1 MALMPDQLDDFVNL
15 TLQSFKRK
23 SWIDLSL
30 DQQHHIFASKFLSGK
45 TRTPYQGGHQ
55 LNWKVQTSNTGT
67 AKYSELYSVAATSVK
82 DLTTEA
88 KQPFC
93 KLTANFSYDVHEDS
107 FQSDRETI
115 IREIDVRRHSM
126 YNDVFELAE
135 TSLWTAPSSDTES
148 PRKPSGIPFWIQKS
162 ATTPAGGFTGGNPS
176 GFSNGAAGINT
187 NTVSGWKNWS
197 FNYTS
202 VSRDDM
208 VAKARKAI
216 EFTHFQAPKQ
226 FNELGGGKSDSDW
239 MFFTTYNVLEDLEKL
254 LESRNDNL
262 GVDLAKYA
270 GAVTLKGN
278 PVIWVPYLQ
287 NNDSSNPIYGVNF
300 RVFSLYY
307 KKGLDM
313 LVHPPQ
319 QSARQHTVR
328 EVHLDSW
335 FNFICLN
342 RRRCFVGYVA

>member
-67 AKYSELYSVAATSVK
+67 AKYSELYSVDATSVK

-135 TSLWTAPSSDTES
+135 TSLWTAPSSDT
-148 PRKPSGIPFWIQKS
+148 
-162 ATTPAGGFTGGNPS
+162 
-176 GFSNGAAGINT
+176 
-187 NTVSGWKNWS
+187 
-197 FNYTS
+197 
-202 VSRDDM
+202 
-208 VAKARKAI
+208 
-216 EFTHFQAPKQ
+216 
-226 FNELGGGKSDSDW
+226 
-239 MFFTTYNVLEDLEKL
+239 
-254 LESRNDNL
+254 
-262 GVDLAKYA
+262 
-270 GAVTLKGN
+270 
-278 PVIWVPYLQ
+278 
-287 NNDSSNPIYGVNF
+287 
-300 RVFSLYY
+300 
-307 KKGLDM
+307 
-313 LVHPPQ
+313 
-319 QSARQHTVR
+319 
-328 EVHLDSW
+328 
-335 FNFICLN
+335 
-342 RRRCFVGYVA
+342 